1 MDELYKNIVNKLF
14 IDRID
19 LLIDLSDINILNDLY
34 II

>member
-19 LLIDLSDINILNDLY
+19 LLIDLSDINILNDIY

>member
-1 MDELYKNIVNKLF
+1 MDELYKNIINKSF